1 MHVRNYS
8 MHSKLRLWLLACSDC
23 SLPPLPLYTLFSHFI
38 IHKFQLYKVAFR
50 NLRFSFAFFSFLFNL
65 RYDLYSKQISS
76 FLVVLMILFIENF
89 FLIISFRTENGCNLG
104 FSLIKFT
111 KDRVSKN
118 FDHGDEEFFFF
129 FFFLSLLA
137 FPSRRF
143 HVFASSLVETF
154 LSAISDLAHER
165 DSILCCR
172 WTGRQSSRQR
182 EPAFK
187 IVCDVTTLYKI
198 RILGGRYC
206 QLPILRFLL
215 HFHSFL
221 SFVLL
226 AQSSRR
232 LCDWSNFASSFSI
245 CYPSPSSFFLFYLLV
260 ISKINGKIELSS
272 LVPIKAFDSATV
284 KTRLSTR
291 RNARA

>member
-76 FLVVLMILFIENF
+76 FFSRINDFIYREF
-89 FLIISFRTENGCNLG
+89 ILIISFRTENGCNLG

-129 FFFLSLLA
+129 FFLPLSPSVSLEKISCFCFLSRWNLSLCNLRSRAWERFDPLLPMNRTAKFSSTRTSFQDCLRCHDTVQNQDSRWAILPTSYPSFSSA
-137 FPSRRF
+137 FSFFPFIRASRAIIAPSLRLIKF
-143 HVFASSLVETF
+143 CLF
-154 LSAISDLAHER
+154 LFDLL
-165 DSILCCR
+165 SF
-172 WTGRQSSRQR
+172 
-182 EPAFK
+182 P
-187 IVCDVTTLYKI
+187 
-198 RILGGRYC
+198 
-206 QLPILRFLL
+206 LL
-215 HFHSFL
+215 FL
-221 SFVLL
+221 SFL
-226 AQSSRR
+226 
-232 LCDWSNFASSFSI
+232 FT
-245 CYPSPSSFFLFYLLV
+245 CY
-260 ISKINGKIELSS
+260 I
-272 LVPIKAFDSATV
+272 
-284 KTRLSTR
+284 
-291 RNARA
+291 